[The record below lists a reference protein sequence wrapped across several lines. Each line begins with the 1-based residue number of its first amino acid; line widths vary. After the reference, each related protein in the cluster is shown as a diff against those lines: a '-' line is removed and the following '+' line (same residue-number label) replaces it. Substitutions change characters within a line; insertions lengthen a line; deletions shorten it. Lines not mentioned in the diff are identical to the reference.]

1 MMDGLVKGVRWLLM
15 VTRTASG
22 ICLLASVAINF
33 VNIIGR
39 YFFSV
44 SIPWAEEIM
53 LFLMVGCVFTGCCAV
68 AWEGRQIRMDVVV
81 TMLPDKVRDF
91 FALLSE
97 LVMIAT
103 AAAVTA
109 FAWPVIVQL
118 ADFDERSQAA
128 NFPLVIPQAMIPI
141 GYSLMALLVA
151 VRLMRRPSRAA
162 GAPTLRS
169 IRRVAT
175 MGYFVYFGLPVI
187 LLIIGFPIFLIL
199 LVTSIVAVLT
209 VADVPT
215 EAIQTYMFGSLD
227 NFPLL
232 AVPFFVLAGEIMAQG
247 GIARR
252 VIAMVM
258 AIVGGMRGSL
268 AVTTVAASELFGAMS
283 HTAVGTV
290 VAMGRMIYPALK
302 EGGYNDRF
310 AVGLIASS
318 GAIAVVIPPSIA
330 MILYAISAEQS
341 AVLLFTAGI
350 LPSLLIGLIDA
361 AYVMGYARWKGVPL
375 GDRAHWATIWKTSK
389 DASWAVGSLAVIFG
403 GIYGGVFTPT
413 EAAGV
418 AVVYSLPVTIFVYRE
433 VDVAGLWRILMASA
447 YLISQILLIVTSAG
461 IYSWLLTTSGIPQQ
475 IVASISAL
483 DMPRWELLLILNI
496 GLLLAGSFLEPPAA
510 ILILTPL
517 LLPIVK
523 GVGVNPIHFGIIV
536 AVNLSLGMYTPPFGL
551 NLFSSQAIFNAP
563 LSRIYLGVLPFL
575 VVNFIALMI
584 ITYIPEI
591 SLVLVKH

>member
-1 MMDGLVKGVRWLLM
+1 MPATPMP
-15 VTRTASG
+15 RTESG
-22 ICLLASVAINF
+22 AAIMA
-33 VNIIGR
+33 
-39 YFFSV
+39 YF
-44 SIPWAEEIM
+44 I
-53 LFLMVGCVFTGCCAV
+53 
-68 AWEGRQIRMDVVV
+68 
-81 TMLPDKVRDF
+81 
-91 FALLSE
+91 
-97 LVMIAT
+97 
-103 AAAVTA
+103 
-109 FAWPVIVQL
+109 
-118 ADFDERSQAA
+118 
-128 NFPLVIPQAMIPI
+128 
-141 GYSLMALLVA
+141 
-151 VRLMRRPSRAA
+151 
-162 GAPTLRS
+162 
-169 IRRVAT
+169 
-175 MGYFVYFGLPVI
+175 YFGLPLI

-252 VIAMVM
+252 IIAMVM
-258 AIVGGMRGSL
+258 AIVGGSL

-290 VAMGRMIYPALK
+290 VAMGRMIYPSLK
-302 EGGYNDRF
+302 ENGYNERF

-361 AYVMGYARWKGVPL
+361 AYVMGYARVKGVPL
-375 GDRAHWATIWKTSK
+375 GTPARWDAIWKTSK
-389 DASWAVGSLAVIFG
+389 EASWSIGSLAVIFG

-418 AVVYSLPVTIFVYRE
+418 AVVYSLLVTIFIHRE
-433 VDVAGLWRILMASA
+433 VDLAGLWRILVASA

-475 IVASISAL
+475 IVASINAMH
-483 DMPRWELLLILNI
+483 MPPWELLLILNV
-496 GLLLAGSFLEPPAA
+496 GLLVAGSFLEPPAA

-517 LLPIVK
+517 LLPIVRDI
-523 GVGVNPIHFGIIV
+523 GVNPIHFGIIV

-551 NLFSSQAIFNAP
+551 NLFTSQAIFNAP
-563 LSRIYLGVLPFL
+563 LGRIYFGVLPFL
-575 VVNFIALMI
+575 LVNFVALMI
-584 ITYIPEI
+584 ITYVPAI
-591 SLVLVKH
+591 SMVLIRH